1 MLENNVDLIVSRF
14 SLRHMIDPIGTMLQ
28 AYDLLKPNTCLILT
42 DDFSIKYTNLFQTK
56 TLCIYLPM

>member
-28 AYDLLKPNTCLILT
+28 AYDLLKPNTGLILT
-42 DDFSIKYTNLFQTK
+42 DDFSFLLHPILVNPKFIQ
-56 TLCIYLPM
+56 